1 LLLALVA
8 TAVILPNFFLGN
20 TSGQDYDFHIASWMD
35 VAHQWHEGGRDRN
48 AAHPGDEG
56 HGSRDRILYPRWAEW
71 ANWGFG
77 EPRFIFYP
85 PASWMAGAVLGS
97 VLPWRAV
104 PGALIWLCIVA
115 SGMSMW
121 KLAREWLPAPRARA
135 AAMLYAVNPYNII
148 VVYYRSDFAELMAA
162 ALLPILIWAAL
173 RVVRGE
179 RRYIALLAGLFTGS
193 WLSNAPAAVIATY
206 SLGVLLVVGCALQRR
221 IRPLVDG
228 VAAMVAG
235 FGLAAFYIVPAAWEQ
250 RWVQIQQTVTDDL
263 LPSHNFLFTNANDP
277 EFIFFNWKV
286 SAVAIATMLITGIA
300 AVFVARRRR
309 EMGALWWTLVAL
321 GTVAVLLMFRPSA
334 VLWRIVPKL
343 QFVQFPWR
351 WMEVLG
357 VVFAMFV
364 AAAFSDS
371 AKWRSWLLIAITA
384 AIVAAGAVA
393 IIRDTWW
400 DEDDIP
406 AMADAI
412 NNGHGYEGTDEYAPV
427 DTDRLSLP
435 GNPDDST
442 RPRNVSEDTAPLFQ
456 EAGVQGVAAGVVAGA
471 GAGSAGT
478 GAAIGKLAPAN
489 DVKTQI
495 EEWTAERRLLRVDES
510 MPVVLAPR
518 LVNFPSWKVT
528 VDGGVVHVG
537 EVPETGQMLIPL
549 PAGEHEVEIYFQR
562 TWDRAVGGWISA
574 VSAMALAGFALVGR
588 RRKFAG

>member
-1 LLLALVA
+1 LLVALVA

-35 VAHQWHEGGRDRN
+35 VAHQWHERGHEGGHEGDAAN
-48 AAHPGDEG
+48 AAYPGHEG
-56 HGSRDRILYPRWAEW
+56 HRSRDRILYPRWAEW

-97 VLPWRAV
+97 VLPWRAA

-121 KLAREWLPAPRARA
+121 KLARGCLPASRARA
-135 AAMLYAVNPYNII
+135 AAALYAVNPYNII
-148 VVYYRSDFAELMAA
+148 IVYYRSDFAELMAA
-162 ALLPILIWAAL
+162 ALLPLLIWAAL
-173 RVVRGE
+173 RVVCGE
-179 RRYIALLAGLFTGS
+179 RRYIALLAVLFTGS

-206 SLGVLLVVGCALQRR
+206 SLGVLLVVGCALRR
-221 IRPLVDG
+221 SVRPLFDG
-228 VAAMVAG
+228 LVAMLAG
-235 FGLAAFYIVPAAWEQ
+235 IGLAAFYILPAALEQ
-250 RWVQIQQTVTDDL
+250 RWVQIQQTVTEDL

-277 EFIFFNWKV
+277 EFILFNWKV
-286 SAVAIATMLITGIA
+286 SAVAIVTMLITGIA

-309 EMGALWWTLVAL
+309 EMGALWWVLLAL

-371 AKWRSWLLIAITA
+371 AKWSSWLLVAITA

-412 NNGHGYEGTDEYAPV
+412 NSGHGYEGTDEYAPT
-427 DTDRLSLP
+427 DCDRLSLP
-435 GNPDDST
+435 GNADGST

-456 EAGVQGVAAGVVAGA
+456 EVKTGAGA
-471 GAGSAGT
+471 GAGAGT
-478 GAAIGKLAPAN
+478 SALGKLAPAD
-489 DVKTQI
+489 DVKIQI
-495 EEWTAERRLLRVDES
+495 EEWTSERRVFRMDES
-510 MPVVLAPR
+510 GPVVLAPR

-528 VDGGVVHVG
+528 VDGGAVHVG
-537 EVPETGQMLIPL
+537 EAPETGQMLIAL
-549 PAGEHEVEIYFQR
+549 PAGEHEVGIYFQR
-562 TWDRAVGGWISA
+562 TWDRTVGGWISA
-574 VSAMALAGFALVGR
+574 VSAMALAGFALMGR
-588 RRKFAG
+588 RRKFAE

>member
-1 LLLALVA
+1 
-8 TAVILPNFFLGN
+8 
-20 TSGQDYDFHIASWMD
+20 MD
-35 VAHQWHEGGRDRN
+35 VARQWHEGRHEGY
-48 AAHPGDEG
+48 EG
-56 HGSRDRILYPRWAEW
+56 HGSRDRIFYPRWAEW

-85 PASWMAGAVLGS
+85 PASWMTGAVLGS
-97 VLPWRAV
+97 VLPWRAA

-121 KLAREWLPAPRARA
+121 KLARDWLPVPRARA
-135 AAMLYAVNPYNII
+135 AAVLYAVNPYNII
-148 VVYYRSDFAELMAA
+148 IVYYRSDFAELMAA
-162 ALLPILIWAAL
+162 ALLPLLIWAAL

-179 RRYIALLAGLFTGS
+179 RGYIALLALLFTGS

-206 SLGVLLVVGCALQRR
+206 TLVVLLVVGCALRR
-221 IRPLVDG
+221 SMRPLLDG
-228 VAAMVAG
+228 LVAMLAG
-235 FGLAAFYIVPAAWEQ
+235 FGLAAFYILPAAWEQ

-263 LPSHNFLFTNANDP
+263 LPTHNFLFTNANDP

-286 SAVAIATMLITGIA
+286 SAVAIAMMLMTGIA

-309 EMGALWWTLVAL
+309 EMDALWWMLLAL
-321 GTVAVLLMFRPSA
+321 GTMAVLLMFRPSA

-371 AKWRSWLLIAITA
+371 AKWSSWLLVAITA
-384 AIVAAGAVA
+384 AVVTAGAVA

-412 NNGHGYEGTDEYAPV
+412 NMGHGYEGTDEYAPI

-442 RPRNVSEDTAPLFQ
+442 RPRNVSADTAPLFQ
-456 EAGVQGVAAGVVAGA
+456 EVATGAKAGAGA
-471 GAGSAGT
+471 GAGSS
-478 GAAIGKLAPAN
+478 AALAKLAPAN
-489 DVKTQI
+489 DVKIQI
-495 EEWTAERRLLRVDES
+495 EEWTAERREFRVNDS

-528 VDGGVVHVG
+528 VDAGAVHVG
-537 EVPETGQMLIPL
+537 EAPETGQMLIPL
-549 PAGEHEVEIYFQR
+549 PAGEHEVEICFQR
-562 TWDRAVGGWISA
+562 TWDRAVGGWISV

-588 RRKFAG
+588 KRRFTG

>member
-1 LLLALVA
+1 VA

-35 VAHQWHEGGRDRN
+35 VAHQWHEG
-48 AAHPGDEG
+48 HE
-56 HGSRDRILYPRWAEW
+56 SRDRIFYPRWAEW

-97 VLPWRAV
+97 VLPWRAA

-135 AAMLYAVNPYNII
+135 AAVLYAVNPYNVII
-148 VVYYRSDFAELMAA
+148 VYYRSDFAELMAA
-162 ALLPILIWAAL
+162 ALLPLLIWATL

-179 RRYIALLAGLFTGS
+179 RRHIALLAVLFAGS

-206 SLGVLLVVGCALQRR
+206 SLGVLLVVGCALRR
-221 IRPLVDG
+221 SARPLVDG

-235 FGLAAFYIVPAAWEQ
+235 FGLAAFYILPAAWEQ

-277 EFIFFNWKV
+277 EFILFNWKV

-309 EMGALWWTLVAL
+309 EMGALWWMLVAL

-334 VLWRIVPKL
+334 VLWRVVPKL

-364 AAAFSDS
+364 AGAFSDS
-371 AKWRSWLLIAITA
+371 VKWSSWLLVGITA
-384 AIVAAGAVA
+384 AIVTAGAVA

-412 NNGHGYEGTDEYAPV
+412 NMGHGYEGTDEYAPT
-427 DTDRLSLP
+427 DTERLSLP
-435 GNPDDST
+435 GNTDDSE
-442 RPRNVSEDTAPLFQ
+442 RPRNVPEDTAPLFQ
-456 EAGVQGVAAGVVAGA
+456 EAGVQEVARGASKRAVADAATAGSGA
-471 GAGSAGT
+471 GM
-478 GAAIGKLAPAN
+478 GKLAPAS
-489 DVKTQI
+489 DVKIQV
-495 EEWTAERRLLRVDES
+495 EEWTAERRVLRVDES
-510 MPVVLAPR
+510 LPVVLVPR
-518 LVNFPSWKVT
+518 LVNFPSWKAT
-528 VDGGVVHVG
+528 VDGEAVRVG

-549 PAGEHEVEIYFQR
+549 PAGEHEVGIYFQR
-562 TWDRAVGGWISA
+562 TWDRTVGGWISA

-588 RRKFAG
+588 RKKLAQ

>member
-1 LLLALVA
+1 
-8 TAVILPNFFLGN
+8 
-20 TSGQDYDFHIASWMD
+20 MD
-35 VAHQWHEGGRDRN
+35 VAHQWHEAGHTGHESGG
-48 AAHPGDEG
+48 
-56 HGSRDRILYPRWAEW
+56 RILYPRWAEW

-85 PASWMAGAVLGS
+85 PASWMAGAALGS
-97 VLPWRAV
+97 VLPWRAA

-135 AAMLYAVNPYNII
+135 AAVLYAVNPYNII
-148 VVYYRSDFAELMAA
+148 IIYYRSDFAELMAA
-162 ALLPILIWAAL
+162 SLLPLLIWAAL
-173 RVVRGE
+173 RVVRGD
-179 RRYIALLAGLFTGS
+179 RRYIVLLALLFTGS

-206 SLGVLLVVGCALQRR
+206 SLGVLLVVGSALRR
-221 IRPLVDG
+221 SVQPLFDG
-228 VAAMVAG
+228 FVAMVAG
-235 FGLAAFYIVPAAWEQ
+235 FGLAAFYILPAAWEQ

-300 AVFVARRRR
+300 AVFVARRQR
-309 EMGALWWTLVAL
+309 EMAALWWTLVAL
-321 GTVAVLLMFRPSA
+321 GMVAVLLMFRPSA

-371 AKWRSWLLIAITA
+371 AKWSSWLLVGITA
-384 AIVAAGAVA
+384 AIVTAGAVA

-412 NNGHGYEGTDEYAPV
+412 NNGHGYEGTDEYAPI

-442 RPRNVSEDTAPLFQ
+442 RPKNVSEDTAPLFQ
-456 EAGVQGVAAGVVAGA
+456 EAGGQEVARGA
-471 GAGSAGT
+471 GARTGADATTVGL
-478 GAAIGKLAPAN
+478 GAAIGKLAPPK
-489 DVKTQI
+489 DVKIQI
-495 EEWTAERRLLRVDES
+495 EEWTAERRVFRVGES
-510 MPVVLAPR
+510 APVVLAPR
-518 LVNFPSWKVT
+518 LVDFPSWKVT
-528 VDGGVVHVG
+528 VDGGEAHVG
-537 EVPETGQMLIPL
+537 EAPETGQMLISL
-549 PAGEHEVEIYFQR
+549 PGGEHEVAIYFQR
-562 TWDRAVGGWISA
+562 TRDRAVGGWISA
-574 VSAMALAGFALVGR
+574 VSALALAGFALLGR
-588 RRKFAG
+588 RRKFAA